1 MNAPRPVAAHKDE
14 HVIERGRQALL
25 ELREVCSSLVYATFL
40 TDDGFEI
47 VSVPGGSR
55 DDSRLASMA
64 SSIQALSDAVA
75 HELQIGASE
84 FVIIASASG
93 HVIQRRV
100 PGEPI
105 VLAALFDDDETLGK
119 ALSISRLTTEKM
131 SALTTQ
137 R

>member
-1 MNAPRPVAAHKDE
+1 VTAPHKDPA
-14 HVIERGRQALL
+14 VIERGRAA
-25 ELREVCSSLVYATFL
+25 LRELKDVCRSLVYATLL

-47 VSVPGGSR
+47 VSLPADGR

-64 SSIQALSDAVA
+64 SSIQALADAVA
-75 HELQIGASE
+75 RELRIGDSE
-84 FVIIASASG
+84 FVIIASDSG
-93 HVIQRRV
+93 HIIQRRV

-131 SALTTQ
+131 SAHLAATTPHTE
-137 R
+137 